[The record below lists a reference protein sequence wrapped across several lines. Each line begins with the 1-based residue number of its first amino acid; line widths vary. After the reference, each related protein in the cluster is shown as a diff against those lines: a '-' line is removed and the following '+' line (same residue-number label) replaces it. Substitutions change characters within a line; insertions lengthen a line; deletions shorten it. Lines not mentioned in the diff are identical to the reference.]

1 MQLSKAK
8 QIELAAFVHFTRDA
22 AAIAKA
28 LDVRPRTVQRL
39 IHDDRFH
46 AELDRWGYEDERNF
60 RTQQARDRRQN
71 PDYEKVKRL
80 WYEMS
85 DIPEHRREREI
96 AKQVDTDYHTL
107 RVWIRDFKGDADNA
121 PKGDIED

>member
-1 MQLSKAK
+1 MK
-8 QIELAAFVHFTRDA
+8 
-22 AAIAKA
+22 
-28 LDVRPRTVQRL
+28 
-39 IHDDRFH
+39 
-46 AELDRWGYEDERNF
+46 
-60 RTQQARDRRQN
+60 QARDRTRSA
-71 PDYEKVKRL
+71 DYEKVKLL